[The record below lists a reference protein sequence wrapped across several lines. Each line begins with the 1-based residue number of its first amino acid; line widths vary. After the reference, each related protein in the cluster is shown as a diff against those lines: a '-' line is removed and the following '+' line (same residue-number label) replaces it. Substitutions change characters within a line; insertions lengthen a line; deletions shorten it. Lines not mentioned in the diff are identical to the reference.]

1 VGLVPFLNE
10 DYAKDLFPIG
20 HAKEKDDRMFDASS
34 RSTLKAMKWGLEEA
48 DRTSERLGHQFLS

>member
-1 VGLVPFLNE
+1 MGLVPFLNE

-34 RSTLKAMKWGLEEA
+34 RSTRGLEEA